1 MKRRMKMKTALLALS
16 TGVVAMN
23 AGTCLFRFLGDWVGD
38 HIWLS
43 LIN

>member
-1 MKRRMKMKTALLALS
+1 MRRRAKTALLALS
-16 TGVVAMN
+16 TGVIALN
-23 AGTCLFRFLGDWVGD
+23 TETCLFRFLGDWVGD